1 MPDKKA
7 TRAKPEDTPA
17 LVLDCQRR
25 ITSAYASLE
34 KRQDEFIENFRRNPE
49 TQLFP
54 VNSIRADVGEL
65 KAAKSSLVETKGGR
79 VKCPKDVLDYTN
91 KIRRYILTTAKIK
104 GGKCHS

>member
-1 MPDKKA
+1 MLN
-7 TRAKPEDTPA
+7 E
-17 LVLDCQRR
+17 VL
-25 ITSAYASLE
+25 SG
-34 KRQDEFIENFRRNPE
+34 EFIKTYSLPNHVFR
-49 TQLFP
+49 
-54 VNSIRADVGEL
+54 EL